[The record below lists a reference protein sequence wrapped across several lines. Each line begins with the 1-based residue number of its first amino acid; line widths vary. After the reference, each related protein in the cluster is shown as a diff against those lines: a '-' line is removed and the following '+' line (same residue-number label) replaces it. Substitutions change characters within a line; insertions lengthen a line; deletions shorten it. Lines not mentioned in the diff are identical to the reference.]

1 MGTSLTT
8 GGSQTV
14 PDSAAPVLYCANHP
28 GRETVLRCNRCEKPI
43 CYDCAV
49 LTEVGYRCKECVRG
63 QQAKYYNGEP
73 LDPLIGVVIG
83 GLLGVLA
90 GVAAFLFLGIFG
102 FFFGFLI
109 ALFAG
114 PAAGGI
120 ISEAVRQAV
129 RRRRTRYLSVFVIVA
144 ALAGMFLVGLLFLGP
159 RAYGNLLPAL
169 LFAAGM
175 ASTIYARLL

>member
-1 MGTSLTT
+1 MGTSMTT
-8 GGSQTV
+8 GSSQTV
-14 PDSAAPVLYCANHP
+14 PDNAAPVFFCANHP
-28 GRETVLRCNRCEKPI
+28 ERETVLRCNRCEKPI
-43 CYDCAV
+43 CFDCAV

-73 LDPLIGVVIG
+73 LDPVIGVVFGLILG
-83 GLLGVLA
+83 GVA

-120 ISEAVRQAV
+120 IAEAVRV
-129 RRRRTRYLSVFVIVA
+129 GVKRRRTRYLSIFVIVA
-144 ALAGMFLVGLLFLGP
+144 ALAAMFLVGLFFLGP
-159 RAYGNLLPAL
+159 RAYANLLPAL